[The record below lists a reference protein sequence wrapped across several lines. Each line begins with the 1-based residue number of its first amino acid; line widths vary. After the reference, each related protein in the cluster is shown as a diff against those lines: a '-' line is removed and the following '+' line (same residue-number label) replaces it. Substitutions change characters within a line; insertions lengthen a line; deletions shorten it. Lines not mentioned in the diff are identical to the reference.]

1 MHELYT
7 TIFHVV
13 SILYRALYFCCLTVL
28 CYKAVC
34 RPLNNLYTIIQVTMQ
49 GVPLSGHQ
57 QSVMATLLPH
67 TMVNSVKP
75 EEQPTSYQVFYRFHI
90 CIVKYFLLTLYV

>member
-1 MHELYT
+1 
-7 TIFHVV
+7 
-13 SILYRALYFCCLTVL
+13 
-28 CYKAVC
+28 
-34 RPLNNLYTIIQVTMQ
+34 MQ